1 MLKIDM
7 NLPQHKNYLID
18 RRVKIGQIGP
28 IQEVVRAAPC
38 IRPTSIDL
46 FQLNFNSAL
55 RLLPIILFN

>member
-38 IRPTSIDL
+38 ITSIDL